1 MSEIIN
7 NSQKRRDEL
16 KKLILDLHNGIGVE
30 ETKKKLTEM
39 LGSVPYGEVV
49 QAEQELI
56 SEGLPEEEVLKF
68 CDIHSEALKGNINL
82 SGAKQVPAG
91 HPVDTFKQENRALE
105 EVLRTIQKIF
115 LKVYELEHDAPGAG
129 LLLELRQE
137 FNKLADLEKHYVR
150 KENLLFPFL
159 EKAGITG
166 PPAVMWGKHD
176 EIREYLKSSLELVRT
191 EETISAGNLSDFIG
205 MMFDPTVTAIHE
217 MIFKEEQILFP
228 MCMDTLTEIE
238 WYEIYRQSDSIGYT
252 LTPPSAEWKPEI
264 AIPEETTPQNPE
276 KVQLSTG
283 SFTKEQLEAI
293 FSSLPL
299 DITFVDRDDKV
310 AYFSHGKERIFE
322 RSKAI
327 LGRQVQYCHPPSSVH
342 IVEKIVNDFKSG
354 AQDSAKFWI
363 NFKGMLVHIAYY
375 AVRNEKGEYLGTVE
389 LTQDINEYKKTE
401 GERRLLTYDK

>member
-16 KKLILDLHNGIGVE
+16 KKLILDLHNGISVD

-56 SEGLPEEEVLKF
+56 SEGLPEEEILKF
-68 CDIHSEALKGNINL
+68 CDIHSEALKGKIDL
-82 SGAKQVPAG
+82 SHAKTTPEG
-91 HPVDTFKQENRALE
+91 HPVDTFKLENRAVE
-105 EVLRTIQKIF
+105 TVLQSVRKIF
-115 LKVYELEHDAPGAG
+115 LKIYG
-129 LLLELRQE
+129 LDKDTPANSVLMELREE

-150 KENLLFPFL
+150 KENLLFPYL

-176 EIREYLKSSLELVRT
+176 EIREYLKSSLQLVRT
-191 EETISAGNLSDFIG
+191 EEAITVETLTDFVQ
-205 MMFDPTVTAIHE
+205 MMFEPTVTAIHE
-217 MIFKEEQILFP
+217 MIYKEENILFP

-252 LTPPSAEWKPEI
+252 LAAPAVEWKPEI
-264 AIPEETTPQNPE
+264 APGKEPEPINPE
-276 KVQLSTG
+276 RIQLSSG
-283 SFTKEQLEAI
+283 SFSKDQLEAI
-293 FSSLPL
+293 FASIPL
-299 DITFVDRDDKV
+299 DITFVDHEDKV

-342 IVEKIVNDFKSG
+342 IVEKIINDFKSG

-363 NFKGMLVHIAYY
+363 SYKGMYVHIAYY
-375 AVRNEKGEYLGTVE
+375 AVRNEKGEYLGTLE
-389 LTQDINEYKKTE
+389 LTQDINEYKKVE